1 MQRKHQST
9 REDIADRKR
18 ITNNQSGLADQRQK
32 DGKLSRNPPR
42 NQAGFA
48 TRAIHI
54 GQEPD
59 PLTGAVIPPIYHA
72 TTYVQDGIG
81 TSRGYD
87 YTRSGNPTRNGLERC
102 LADLEGAEAAF
113 VFPSGLAAAA
123 TLLEALPAGS
133 SILAHNDLYGGVY
146 RLLADVRPITA
157 AHNVNF
163 VDFSDEIALRQ
174 AVLDHKPALL
184 WFETPSN
191 PTLRIV
197 DLSLIAEL
205 GRQVGAITVCDSTFS
220 SPAGQRPIDHGIHV
234 VVHSATKML
243 NGHSDLLGGV
253 VAVSAN
259 APAKLAERV
268 GYLQNALG
276 SVMSPTDCAL
286 LHRSL
291 KTLEIRS
298 VRQSETALKLATGLE
313 QRAEDLGLTKVVYP
327 GLASHPQHKLAA
339 DQMINFGCVI
349 SIEVSGDLT
358 RVERILTSTRYFHF
372 AVSLGSVESLIQ
384 HPYSLTHAVVPE
396 DQKNQLGIGARLI
409 RISIGLED
417 PEDLESDLVQA
428 LSSNR

>member
-1 MQRKHQST
+1 M
-9 REDIADRKR
+9 
-18 ITNNQSGLADQRQK
+18 
-32 DGKLSRNPPR
+32 SRNPPR

>member
-1 MQRKHQST
+1 M
-9 REDIADRKR
+9 
-18 ITNNQSGLADQRQK
+18 TN
-32 DGKLSRNPPR
+32 KLLR

-48 TRAIHI
+48 TRAIHV

-81 TSRGYD
+81 ASKGYD
-87 YTRSGNPTRNGLERC
+87 YSRSGNPTRNALERC
-102 LADLEGAEAAF
+102 LADLEGAEVAF
-113 VFPSGLAAAA
+113 AFPSGLAAAA

-146 RLLADVRPITA
+146 RLLADVRPLTA
-157 AHNVNF
+157 DHKVRF
-163 VDFSDEIALRQ
+163 VDFSDESALSQ
-174 AVLDHKPALL
+174 AVLDHKPSLL

-197 DLSLIAEL
+197 DLSLVAKLGAEA
-205 GRQVGAITVCDSTFS
+205 GAITVCDSTFS
-220 SPAGQRPIDHGIHV
+220 SPAGQRPIEHGIHV

-253 VAVSAN
+253 VAVSAH
-259 APAKLAERV
+259 APAKLGERIK
-268 GYLQNALG
+268 YLQNALG

-298 VRQSETALKLATGLE
+298 IRQSETALKLANILE
-313 QRAEDLGLTKVVYP
+313 SKAHELGLSRVVYP
-327 GLASHPQHKLAA
+327 GLTSHPQHAMAA
-339 DQMINFGCVI
+339 RQMLNFGCVV
-349 SIEVSGDLT
+349 SVEVKGDLA

-384 HPYSLTHAVVPE
+384 HPFSLTHAVVPE
-396 DQKNQLGIGARLI
+396 DQKNDLGIGPQLI
-409 RISIGLED
+409 RISVGLED
-417 PEDLESDLVQA
+417 PEDLEADLVQA
-428 LSSNR
+428 LINS

>member
-1 MQRKHQST
+1 M
-9 REDIADRKR
+9 
-18 ITNNQSGLADQRQK
+18 TN
-32 DGKLSRNPPR
+32 KLLR

-48 TRAIHI
+48 TRAIHV

-81 TSRGYD
+81 SSKGYD
-87 YTRSGNPTRNGLERC
+87 YSRSGNPTRNALERC
-102 LADLEGAEAAF
+102 LADLEGAEVAF
-113 VFPSGLAAAA
+113 AFPSGLAAAA
-123 TLLEALPAGS
+123 TLLETLPAGS

-146 RLLADVRPITA
+146 RLLADVRPLTA
-157 AHNVNF
+157 GHAVNF
-163 VDFSDEIALRQ
+163 VDFSNEMALRQ
-174 AVLDHKPALL
+174 AVLDFKPSLL

-197 DLSLIAEL
+197 DLSLVAKL
-205 GRQVGAITVCDSTFS
+205 GTEAGAITVCDSTFS
-220 SPAGQRPIDHGIHV
+220 SPAGQRPIEHGIHV

-253 VAVSAN
+253 VAVSAH
-259 APAKLAERV
+259 APAKLGERIK
-268 GYLQNALG
+268 YLQNALG

-298 VRQSETALKLATGLE
+298 ARQSETALRLANRLE
-313 QRAEDLGLTKVVYP
+313 NKAAELGLSRVVYP
-327 GLASHPQHKLAA
+327 GLSSHPQHAMA
-339 DQMINFGCVI
+339 SRQMINFGCVV
-349 SIEVSGDLT
+349 SVEVTGDLA

-384 HPYSLTHAVVPE
+384 HPFSLTHAVVPE
-396 DQKNQLGIGARLI
+396 DQKNDLGIGPQLI
-409 RISIGLED
+409 RISVGLED
-417 PEDLESDLVQA
+417 PEDLEADLMQA
-428 LSSNR
+428 LIKSL

>member
-1 MQRKHQST
+1 M
-9 REDIADRKR
+9 
-18 ITNNQSGLADQRQK
+18 TN
-32 DGKLSRNPPR
+32 KLLR

-48 TRAIHI
+48 TRAIHV

-81 TSRGYD
+81 ASKGYD
-87 YTRSGNPTRNGLERC
+87 YSRSGNPTRNALERC
-102 LADLEGAEAAF
+102 LADLEGAEVAF
-113 VFPSGLAAAA
+113 TFPSGLAAAA

-146 RLLADVRPITA
+146 RLLADIRPLTADHKVR
-157 AHNVNF
+157 F
-163 VDFSDEIALRQ
+163 VDFSDESALSQ
-174 AVLDHKPALL
+174 AVLDHKPSLL

-197 DLSLIAEL
+197 DLSLVAKLGAEA
-205 GRQVGAITVCDSTFS
+205 GAITVCDSTFS
-220 SPAGQRPIDHGIHV
+220 SPAGQRPIEHGIHV

-253 VAVSAN
+253 VAVSAH
-259 APAKLAERV
+259 APAKLGERIK
-268 GYLQNALG
+268 YLQNALG

-298 VRQSETALKLATGLE
+298 IRQSETALKLANSLE
-313 QRAEDLGLTKVVYP
+313 SKAHELGLSRVVYP
-327 GLASHPQHKLAA
+327 GLTSHPQHAMAA
-339 DQMINFGCVI
+339 RQMLNFGCVV
-349 SIEVSGDLT
+349 SVEVKGDLA

-384 HPYSLTHAVVPE
+384 HPFSLTHAVVPE
-396 DQKNQLGIGARLI
+396 DQKNDLGIGPQLI
-409 RISIGLED
+409 RISVGLED
-417 PEDLESDLVQA
+417 PEDLEADLVQA
-428 LSSNR
+428 LINS

>member
-1 MQRKHQST
+1 M
-9 REDIADRKR
+9 
-18 ITNNQSGLADQRQK
+18 TN
-32 DGKLSRNPPR
+32 KLLR

-48 TRAIHI
+48 TRAIHV

-81 TSRGYD
+81 DSKGYD
-87 YTRSGNPTRNGLERC
+87 YSRSGNPTRDALERC
-102 LADLEGAEAAF
+102 LADLEGAEVALA
-113 VFPSGLAAAA
+113 FPSGLAAAA

-146 RLLADVRPITA
+146 RLLADVRPLTA
-157 AHNVNF
+157 GHKVRF
-163 VDFSDEIALRQ
+163 VDFSDENALSQ
-174 AVLDHKPALL
+174 AVLDHKPSLL

-197 DLSLIAEL
+197 DLSLVAKLGAEA
-205 GRQVGAITVCDSTFS
+205 GAITVCDSTFS
-220 SPAGQRPIDHGIHV
+220 SPAGQRPMEHGIHV

-253 VAVSAN
+253 VAVSAH
-259 APAKLAERV
+259 APAKLGERIK
-268 GYLQNALG
+268 YLQNALG

-298 VRQSETALKLATGLE
+298 IRQSETALKLANSLE
-313 QRAEDLGLTKVVYP
+313 SKAHELRLSRVVYP
-327 GLASHPQHKLAA
+327 GLTSHPQHAMAA
-339 DQMINFGCVI
+339 RQMLNFGCVV
-349 SIEVSGDLT
+349 SVEVKGDLA

-384 HPYSLTHAVVPE
+384 HPFSLTHAVVPE
-396 DQKNQLGIGARLI
+396 DQKNDLGIGPQLI
-409 RISIGLED
+409 RISVGLED
-417 PEDLESDLVQA
+417 PEDLEADLVQA
-428 LSSNR
+428 LMNSR

>member
-1 MQRKHQST
+1 M
-9 REDIADRKR
+9 
-18 ITNNQSGLADQRQK
+18 TN
-32 DGKLSRNPPR
+32 KLLR

-48 TRAIHI
+48 TRAIHV

-81 TSRGYD
+81 ASKGYD
-87 YTRSGNPTRNGLERC
+87 YSRSGNPTRNALERC
-102 LADLEGAEAAF
+102 LADLEGAEVAF
-113 VFPSGLAAAA
+113 ALPSGLAAAA

-146 RLLADVRPITA
+146 RLLADVRPLTA
-157 AHNVNF
+157 GHKVRF
-163 VDFSDEIALRQ
+163 VDFSDENALSQ
-174 AVLDHKPALL
+174 AVLDHKPSLL

-197 DLSLIAEL
+197 DLSLVAKLGAEA
-205 GRQVGAITVCDSTFS
+205 GAITVCDSTFS
-220 SPAGQRPIDHGIHV
+220 SPAGQRPIEHGIHV

-253 VAVSAN
+253 VAVSAH
-259 APAKLAERV
+259 APAKLGERIK
-268 GYLQNALG
+268 YLQNALG

-298 VRQSETALKLATGLE
+298 IRQSETALKLANSLE
-313 QRAEDLGLTKVVYP
+313 SKAHELGLSRVVYP
-327 GLASHPQHKLAA
+327 GLTSHPQHAMAA
-339 DQMINFGCVI
+339 RQMLNFGCVV
-349 SIEVSGDLT
+349 SVEVKGDLA

-384 HPYSLTHAVVPE
+384 HPFSLTHAVVPE
-396 DQKNQLGIGARLI
+396 DQKNDLGIGPQLI
-409 RISIGLED
+409 RISVGLED
-417 PEDLESDLVQA
+417 PEDLEADLVQA
-428 LSSNR
+428 LINS

>member
-396 DQKNQLGIGARLI
+396 DQKNQLGIDARLI

>member
-1 MQRKHQST
+1 M
-9 REDIADRKR
+9 
-18 ITNNQSGLADQRQK
+18 TN
-32 DGKLSRNPPR
+32 KLLR

-48 TRAIHI
+48 TRAIHV

-81 TSRGYD
+81 ASKGYD
-87 YTRSGNPTRNGLERC
+87 YSRSGNPTRNALERC
-102 LADLEGAEAAF
+102 LADLEGAEVAF
-113 VFPSGLAAAA
+113 AFPSGLAAAA

-146 RLLADVRPITA
+146 RLLADVRPLTA
-157 AHNVNF
+157 GHKVRF
-163 VDFSDEIALRQ
+163 VDFSDEKALSQ
-174 AVLDHKPALL
+174 AVLDHKPSLL

-197 DLSLIAEL
+197 DLSLVAKLGAEA
-205 GRQVGAITVCDSTFS
+205 GVITVCDSTFS
-220 SPAGQRPIDHGIHV
+220 SPAGQRPIEHGIHV

-253 VAVSAN
+253 VAVSAH
-259 APAKLAERV
+259 APAKLGERIK
-268 GYLQNALG
+268 YLQNALG

-298 VRQSETALKLATGLE
+298 IRQSETALKLANSLE
-313 QRAEDLGLTKVVYP
+313 SKAHELGLSRVVYP
-327 GLASHPQHKLAA
+327 GLTSHPQHAMAA
-339 DQMINFGCVI
+339 RQMLNFGYVV
-349 SIEVSGDLT
+349 SVEVKGDLA

-384 HPYSLTHAVVPE
+384 HPFSLTHAVVPE
-396 DQKNQLGIGARLI
+396 DQKNDLGIGPQLI
-409 RISIGLED
+409 RISVGLED
-417 PEDLESDLVQA
+417 PEDLEADLVQA
-428 LSSNR
+428 LINS

>member
-1 MQRKHQST
+1 M
-9 REDIADRKR
+9 
-18 ITNNQSGLADQRQK
+18 TN
-32 DGKLSRNPPR
+32 KLLR

-48 TRAIHI
+48 TRAIHV

-81 TSRGYD
+81 ASKGYD
-87 YTRSGNPTRNGLERC
+87 YSRSGNPTRNALERC
-102 LADLEGAEAAF
+102 LADLEGAEVAF
-113 VFPSGLAAAA
+113 AFPSGLAAAA

-146 RLLADVRPITA
+146 RLLADVRPLTA
-157 AHNVNF
+157 GHKVRF
-163 VDFSDEIALRQ
+163 VDFSDENALSQ
-174 AVLDHKPALL
+174 AVLDHKPSLL

-197 DLSLIAEL
+197 DLSLVAKLGAEA
-205 GRQVGAITVCDSTFS
+205 GAITVCDSTFS
-220 SPAGQRPIDHGIHV
+220 SPAGQRPIEHGIHV

-253 VAVSAN
+253 VAVSAH
-259 APAKLAERV
+259 APAKLGERIK
-268 GYLQNALG
+268 YLQNALG

-298 VRQSETALKLATGLE
+298 IRQSETALKLANSLE
-313 QRAEDLGLTKVVYP
+313 SKAHELGLSRVVYP
-327 GLASHPQHKLAA
+327 GLTSHPQHAMAA
-339 DQMINFGCVI
+339 RQMLNFGCVV
-349 SIEVSGDLT
+349 SVEVKGDLA

-384 HPYSLTHAVVPE
+384 HPFSLTHAVVPE
-396 DQKNQLGIGARLI
+396 DQKNDLGIGPQLI
-409 RISIGLED
+409 RISVGLED
-417 PEDLESDLVQA
+417 PEDLEADLVQA
-428 LSSNR
+428 LINS

>member
-1 MQRKHQST
+1 M
-9 REDIADRKR
+9 
-18 ITNNQSGLADQRQK
+18 TN
-32 DGKLSRNPPR
+32 KLLR

-48 TRAIHI
+48 TRAIHV

-81 TSRGYD
+81 ASKGYD
-87 YTRSGNPTRNGLERC
+87 YSRSGNPTRNALERC
-102 LADLEGAEAAF
+102 LADLEGAEVAF
-113 VFPSGLAAAA
+113 AFPSGLAAAA

-146 RLLADVRPITA
+146 RLLADVRPLTA
-157 AHNVNF
+157 GHKVRF
-163 VDFSDEIALRQ
+163 VDFSDENALSQ
-174 AVLDHKPALL
+174 AVLDHKPSLL

-197 DLSLIAEL
+197 DLSLVAKLGAEA
-205 GRQVGAITVCDSTFS
+205 GAITVCDSTFS
-220 SPAGQRPIDHGIHV
+220 SPAGQRPIEHGIHV

-253 VAVSAN
+253 VAVSAH
-259 APAKLAERV
+259 APAKLGERIK
-268 GYLQNALG
+268 YLQNALG

-298 VRQSETALKLATGLE
+298 IRQSETALKLANILE
-313 QRAEDLGLTKVVYP
+313 SKAHELGLSRVVYP
-327 GLASHPQHKLAA
+327 GLTSHPQHAMAA
-339 DQMINFGCVI
+339 RQMLNFGCVV
-349 SIEVSGDLT
+349 SVEVKGDLA

-384 HPYSLTHAVVPE
+384 HPFSLTHAVVPE
-396 DQKNQLGIGARLI
+396 DQKNDLGIGPQLI
-409 RISIGLED
+409 RISVGLED
-417 PEDLESDLVQA
+417 PEDLEADLVQA
-428 LSSNR
+428 LINS

>member
-1 MQRKHQST
+1 M
-9 REDIADRKR
+9 
-18 ITNNQSGLADQRQK
+18 N
-32 DGKLSRNPPR
+32 KLFR

-48 TRAIHI
+48 TRAIHV

-72 TTYVQDGIG
+72 TTYAQDGIG
-81 TSRGYD
+81 ANKGYD
-87 YTRSGNPTRNGLERC
+87 YSRSGNPTRIALERC
-102 LADLEGAEAAF
+102 LADLEGAEVAF
-113 VFPSGLAAAA
+113 AFPSGLAAAA

-146 RLLADVRPITA
+146 RLLADVRSLTA
-157 AHNVNF
+157 GHKVKF
-163 VDFSDEIALRQ
+163 VDFSDETALRQ
-174 AVLDHKPALL
+174 AVLEHKPSLL

-197 DLSLIAEL
+197 DLSLIAKL
-205 GRQVGAITVCDSTFS
+205 GEEAGAITVCDSTFS
-220 SPAGQRPIDHGIHV
+220 SPAGQRPIEHGIHI

-253 VAVSAN
+253 VAVSAH
-259 APAKLAERV
+259 APARLGERIK
-268 GYLQNALG
+268 YLQNALG

-298 VRQSETALKLATGLE
+298 ARQSETALKLAHSLE
-313 QRAEDLGLTKVVYP
+313 SQAEELGLSKVVYP
-327 GLASHPQHKLAA
+327 GLRSHPQYAMAA
-339 DQMINFGCVI
+339 RQMINFGCVV
-349 SIEVSGDLT
+349 SVEVTGDLA

-384 HPYSLTHAVVPE
+384 HPFSLTHAVVPE
-396 DQKNQLGIGARLI
+396 DQKNDLGIGPQLI
-409 RISIGLED
+409 RLSVGLED
-417 PEDLESDLVQA
+417 LEDLEADLVQA
-428 LSSNR
+428 LVNS

>member
-1 MQRKHQST
+1 M
-9 REDIADRKR
+9 
-18 ITNNQSGLADQRQK
+18 TNNL
-32 DGKLSRNPPR
+32 LR

-48 TRAIHI
+48 TRAIHV

-81 TSRGYD
+81 SSKGYD
-87 YTRSGNPTRNGLERC
+87 YSRSGNPTRNALERC
-102 LADLEGAEAAF
+102 LADLEGAEVAF
-113 VFPSGLAAAA
+113 AFPSGLAAAA
-123 TLLEALPAGS
+123 TLLETLPAGS

-146 RLLADVRPITA
+146 RLLADVRPLTA
-157 AHNVNF
+157 GQAVNF
-163 VDFSDEIALRQ
+163 VDFSNETALRQ
-174 AVLDHKPALL
+174 AVLDFKPNLL

-197 DLSLIAEL
+197 DLSLVAKL
-205 GRQVGAITVCDSTFS
+205 GTEAGAITVCDSTFS
-220 SPAGQRPIDHGIHV
+220 SPAGQRPIEHGIHV

-253 VAVSAN
+253 VAVSAH
-259 APAKLAERV
+259 APAKLGERIK
-268 GYLQNALG
+268 YLQNALG

-298 VRQSETALKLATGLE
+298 ARQSETALRLANSLE
-313 QRAEDLGLTKVVYP
+313 NKAAELGLSRVVYP
-327 GLASHPQHKLAA
+327 GLSSHPQHAMA
-339 DQMINFGCVI
+339 SRQMINFGCVV
-349 SIEVSGDLT
+349 SVEVTGDLA

-384 HPYSLTHAVVPE
+384 HPFSLTHAVVPE
-396 DQKNQLGIGARLI
+396 DQKNDLGIGPQLI
-409 RISIGLED
+409 RISVGLED
-417 PEDLESDLVQA
+417 PEDLEADLMQA
-428 LSSNR
+428 LIKSF

>member
-1 MQRKHQST
+1 M
-9 REDIADRKR
+9 
-18 ITNNQSGLADQRQK
+18 TN
-32 DGKLSRNPPR
+32 KLLR

-48 TRAIHI
+48 TRAIHV

-81 TSRGYD
+81 ASKGYD
-87 YTRSGNPTRNGLERC
+87 YSRSGNPTRNALERC
-102 LADLEGAEAAF
+102 LADLEGAEVAF
-113 VFPSGLAAAA
+113 AFPSGLAAAA

-146 RLLADVRPITA
+146 RLLADVRPLTA
-157 AHNVNF
+157 GHKVRF
-163 VDFSDEIALRQ
+163 VDFSDENALSQ
-174 AVLDHKPALL
+174 AVHDHKPSLL

-197 DLSLIAEL
+197 DLSLVAKLGAEA
-205 GRQVGAITVCDSTFS
+205 GAITVCDSTFS
-220 SPAGQRPIDHGIHV
+220 SPAGQRPIEHGIHV

-253 VAVSAN
+253 VAVSAH
-259 APAKLAERV
+259 APAKLGERIK
-268 GYLQNALG
+268 YLQNALG

-298 VRQSETALKLATGLE
+298 IRQSETALKLANSLE
-313 QRAEDLGLTKVVYP
+313 SKAHELGLSRVVYP
-327 GLASHPQHKLAA
+327 GLTSHPQHAMAA
-339 DQMINFGCVI
+339 RQMLNFGCVV
-349 SIEVSGDLT
+349 SVEVKGDLA

-384 HPYSLTHAVVPE
+384 HPFSLTHAVVPE
-396 DQKNQLGIGARLI
+396 DQKNDLGIGPQLI
-409 RISIGLED
+409 RISVGLED
-417 PEDLESDLVQA
+417 PEDLEADLVQA
-428 LSSNR
+428 LINS

>member
-1 MQRKHQST
+1 M
-9 REDIADRKR
+9 
-18 ITNNQSGLADQRQK
+18 
-32 DGKLSRNPPR
+32 SRNPPR

-396 DQKNQLGIGARLI
+396 DQKNQLGIDARLI

>member
-1 MQRKHQST
+1 M
-9 REDIADRKR
+9 
-18 ITNNQSGLADQRQK
+18 TN
-32 DGKLSRNPPR
+32 KLLR

-48 TRAIHI
+48 TRAIHV

-81 TSRGYD
+81 ASKGYD
-87 YTRSGNPTRNGLERC
+87 YSRSGNPTRNALERC
-102 LADLEGAEAAF
+102 LADLEGAEVAF
-113 VFPSGLAAAA
+113 AFPSGLAAAA
-123 TLLEALPAGS
+123 TLLEALPVGS

-146 RLLADVRPITA
+146 RLLADVRPLTA
-157 AHNVNF
+157 GHKVRF
-163 VDFSDEIALRQ
+163 VDFSDENALSQ
-174 AVLDHKPALL
+174 AVHDHKPSLL

-197 DLSLIAEL
+197 DLSLVAKLGAEA
-205 GRQVGAITVCDSTFS
+205 GAITVCDSTFS
-220 SPAGQRPIDHGIHV
+220 SPAGQRPIEHGIHV

-253 VAVSAN
+253 VAISAH
-259 APAKLAERV
+259 APAKLGERIK
-268 GYLQNALG
+268 YLQNALG

-298 VRQSETALKLATGLE
+298 IRQSETALKLANSLE
-313 QRAEDLGLTKVVYP
+313 SKAHELGLSRVVYP
-327 GLASHPQHKLAA
+327 GLTSHPQHAMAA
-339 DQMINFGCVI
+339 RQMLNFGCVV
-349 SIEVSGDLT
+349 SVEVRGDLA

-384 HPYSLTHAVVPE
+384 HPFSLTHAVVPE
-396 DQKNQLGIGARLI
+396 DQKNDLGIGPQLI
-409 RISIGLED
+409 RISVGLED
-417 PEDLESDLVQA
+417 PEDLEADLVQA
-428 LSSNR
+428 LMNSR

>member
-1 MQRKHQST
+1 M
-9 REDIADRKR
+9 
-18 ITNNQSGLADQRQK
+18 N
-32 DGKLSRNPPR
+32 KLFR

-48 TRAIHI
+48 TRAIHV

-81 TSRGYD
+81 ANKGYD
-87 YTRSGNPTRNGLERC
+87 YSRSGNPTRIALERC
-102 LADLEGAEAAF
+102 LADLEGAEVAF
-113 VFPSGLAAAA
+113 AFPSGLAAAA

-146 RLLADVRPITA
+146 RLLADVRSLTA
-157 AHNVNF
+157 GHKVKF
-163 VDFSDEIALRQ
+163 VDFSDETALRQ
-174 AVLDHKPALL
+174 AVLEHKPSLL

-197 DLSLIAEL
+197 DLSLIAKL
-205 GRQVGAITVCDSTFS
+205 GEEAGAITVCDSTFS
-220 SPAGQRPIDHGIHV
+220 SPAGQRPIEHGIHI

-253 VAVSAN
+253 VAVSAH
-259 APAKLAERV
+259 APAMLGERIK
-268 GYLQNALG
+268 YLQNALG

-298 VRQSETALKLATGLE
+298 VRQSETALKLANSLE
-313 QRAEDLGLTKVVYP
+313 SQAEELGLSKVVYP
-327 GLASHPQHKLAA
+327 GLRSHPQYAMAA
-339 DQMINFGCVI
+339 RQMINFGCVV
-349 SIEVSGDLT
+349 SVEVMGDLA

-384 HPYSLTHAVVPE
+384 HPFSLTHAVVPE
-396 DQKNQLGIGARLI
+396 DQKNDLGIGPQLI
-409 RISIGLED
+409 RLSVGLED
-417 PEDLESDLVQA
+417 LEDLEADLVQA
-428 LSSNR
+428 LVNSR

>member
-1 MQRKHQST
+1 MLKRVSHGGITWRK
-9 REDIADRKR
+9 DRNV
-18 ITNNQSGLADQRQK
+18 TN
-32 DGKLSRNPPR
+32 KLLR

-48 TRAIHI
+48 TRAIHV

-81 TSRGYD
+81 SSKGYD
-87 YTRSGNPTRNGLERC
+87 YSRSGNPTRNALERC
-102 LADLEGAEAAF
+102 LADLEGAEVAF
-113 VFPSGLAAAA
+113 AFPSGLAAAA
-123 TLLEALPAGS
+123 TLLETLPAGS

-146 RLLADVRPITA
+146 RLLADVRPLTA
-157 AHNVNF
+157 GHAVNF
-163 VDFSDEIALRQ
+163 VDFSNEMALRQ
-174 AVLDHKPALL
+174 AVLDFKPSLL

-197 DLSLIAEL
+197 DLSLVAKL
-205 GRQVGAITVCDSTFS
+205 GTEAGAITVCDSTFS
-220 SPAGQRPIDHGIHV
+220 SPAGQRPIEHGIHV

-253 VAVSAN
+253 VAVSAH
-259 APAKLAERV
+259 APAKLGERIK
-268 GYLQNALG
+268 YLQNALG

-298 VRQSETALKLATGLE
+298 ARQSETALRLANRLE
-313 QRAEDLGLTKVVYP
+313 NKAAELGLSRVVYP
-327 GLASHPQHKLAA
+327 GLSSHPQHAMA
-339 DQMINFGCVI
+339 SRQMINFGCVV
-349 SIEVSGDLT
+349 SVEVTGDLA

-384 HPYSLTHAVVPE
+384 HPFSLTHAVVPE
-396 DQKNQLGIGARLI
+396 DQKNDLGIGPQLI
-409 RISIGLED
+409 RISVGLED
-417 PEDLESDLVQA
+417 PEDLEADLMQA
-428 LSSNR
+428 LIKSL

>member
-1 MQRKHQST
+1 M
-9 REDIADRKR
+9 
-18 ITNNQSGLADQRQK
+18 
-32 DGKLSRNPPR
+32 
-42 NQAGFA
+42 
-48 TRAIHI
+48 
-54 GQEPD
+54 
-59 PLTGAVIPPIYHA
+59 TGAVIPPIYVA

-81 TSRGYD
+81 TNKGYD
-87 YTRSGNPTRNGLERC
+87 YSRSGNPTRNALERC

-113 VFPSGLAAAA
+113 AFPSGLSAAA

-146 RLLADVRPITA
+146 RLLSDVRPVTA
-157 AHNVNF
+157 GHRVNF
-163 VDFSDEIALRQ
+163 VDFSDEAALRQ
-174 AVLDHKPALL
+174 AVREYNPGLL

-197 DLSLIAEL
+197 DLSLVAALGAEA
-205 GRQVGAITVCDSTFS
+205 GAITVCDSTFS
-220 SPAGQRPIDHGIHV
+220 SPAGQRPIEHGIHV

-253 VAVSAN
+253 VAVSSR

-276 SVMSPTDCAL
+276 AVMSPTDCAL

-291 KTLEIRS
+291 KTLDIRCT
-298 VRQSETALKLATGLE
+298 RQSETALKLAVNLE
-313 QRAEDLGLTKVVYP
+313 RGAAELGLSRVIYP
-327 GLASHPQHKLAA
+327 GLTSHPQHDMATR
-339 DQMINFGCVI
+339 QMINFGCV
-349 SIEVSGDLT
+349 VSVEIAGDLS

-396 DQKNQLGIGARLI
+396 DKKSDLGIGPQLV
-409 RISIGLED
+409 RISVGLED
-417 PEDLESDLVQA
+417 PEDLEADLVQA
-428 LSSNR
+428 LTGSR

>member
-1 MQRKHQST
+1 M
-9 REDIADRKR
+9 
-18 ITNNQSGLADQRQK
+18 TN
-32 DGKLSRNPPR
+32 KLLR

-48 TRAIHI
+48 TRAIHV

-81 TSRGYD
+81 DSKGYD
-87 YTRSGNPTRNGLERC
+87 YSRSGNPTRDALERC
-102 LADLEGAEAAF
+102 LADLEGAEVALA
-113 VFPSGLAAAA
+113 FPSGLAAAA

-146 RLLADVRPITA
+146 RLLADVRPLTA
-157 AHNVNF
+157 GHKVRF
-163 VDFSDEIALRQ
+163 VDFSDENALSQ
-174 AVLDHKPALL
+174 AVLDHKPSLL

-197 DLSLIAEL
+197 DLSLVAKLGAEA
-205 GRQVGAITVCDSTFS
+205 GAITVCDSTFS
-220 SPAGQRPIDHGIHV
+220 SPAGQRPMEHGIHV

-253 VAVSAN
+253 VAVSAH
-259 APAKLAERV
+259 APAKLGERIK
-268 GYLQNALG
+268 YLQNALG

-298 VRQSETALKLATGLE
+298 IRQSETALKLANSLE
-313 QRAEDLGLTKVVYP
+313 SKAHELGLSRVVYP
-327 GLASHPQHKLAA
+327 GLTSHPQHAMAA
-339 DQMINFGCVI
+339 RQMLNFGCVV
-349 SIEVSGDLT
+349 SVEVKGDLA

-384 HPYSLTHAVVPE
+384 HPFSLTHAVVPE
-396 DQKNQLGIGARLI
+396 DQKNDLGIGPQLI
-409 RISIGLED
+409 RISVGLED
-417 PEDLESDLVQA
+417 PEDLEADLVQA
-428 LSSNR
+428 LMNSR